1 MRILDFNHFVD
12 QVLGLLTCHVQYLS
26 QMMAGASEFENICVE
41 GWHLWLNV
49 VKEKGL
55 QEIWSVDFNWDF
67 LKEILNVQIIFSYFL
82 LDQIVRNI
90 DFIELQC
97 VICIFREPVAF

>member
-1 MRILDFNHFVD
+1 VRILDFNHFVD

-26 QMMAGASEFENICVE
+26 QMMAGAPEFENICVE

-55 QEIWSVDFNWDF
+55 QEI
-67 LKEILNVQIIFSYFL
+67 
-82 LDQIVRNI
+82 
-90 DFIELQC
+90 
-97 VICIFREPVAF
+97 